1 MTTTCKQDTDTSAN
15 HAFVVIINIPPEAK
29 QLALIA
35 TLSGG
40 DGLLGSQNMTVEA
53 SADDG
58 ATYTLL
64 DTVGLGTAAFKFVN
78 YYNGS
83 TVNPAVF
90 SKVKVTIPQLGS
102 SKIATLKYAAK

>member
-1 MTTTCKQDTDTSAN
+1 MSTLSGKRTGTAAN
-15 HAFVVIINIPPEAK
+15 TQLQVVLDIPLEAK

-40 DGLLGSQNMTVEA
+40 DGNFGSQNMTVEA

-58 ATYTLL
+58 TSYTTL
-64 DTVGLGTAAFKFVN
+64 DTVGLGTTTFKFVN

-83 TVNPAVF
+83 AVNPAVF
-90 SKVKVTIPQLGS
+90 GKVRITIPQLGS
-102 SKIATLKYAAK
+102 GKTAILNYAAK